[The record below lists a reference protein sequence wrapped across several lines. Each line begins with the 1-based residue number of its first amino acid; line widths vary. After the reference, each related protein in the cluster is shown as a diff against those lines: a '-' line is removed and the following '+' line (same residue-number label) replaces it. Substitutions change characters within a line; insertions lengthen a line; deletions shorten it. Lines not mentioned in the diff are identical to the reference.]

1 MFNTNFFIA
10 HATLLKKQ
18 TLLDFMKENDY
29 PASDVP
35 LEFLTISRNFS
46 AEMAEGVKVVQGWLD
61 TVNKQQRVYVF
72 ISS

>member
-29 PASDVP
+29 PASGVP